1 LVDRRFVLG
10 FPDFVHVSRTMTHAN
25 VFIPMKRSGFT
36 LIELLVVI
44 AIIAILAAI
53 LFPVFA
59 QAKQAAKRT
68 VDLSNVKNIGLGL
81 MLYVGDNDDCCPFIR
96 DVHVFASDFT
106 GPSEITWKDL
116 TYPYIKNGGA
126 RVNSVGQIFTTP
138 TDGGIF
144 QSPLSQDPW
153 SSAGPA
159 SGRTPAGVG
168 DESTRFPR
176 SYAVNNE
183 AGANELGGLQRWWP
197 ANYTDMPQYDQGT
210 GNMTSLNSPSTV
222 IMFAPTKT
230 FLLDVD
236 HSTALERPY
245 SAAGVQLDWNGGPG
259 LGGLMTDG
267 NGGAN
272 FAYFD
277 GHAKNS
283 KMSQTLAN
291 DGWDCLPHYL
301 SIWSPWQSYESDQ
314 IRQKTDYK

>member
-1 LVDRRFVLG
+1 
-10 FPDFVHVSRTMTHAN
+10 
-25 VFIPMKRSGFT
+25 MKRSGFT

-59 QAKQAAKRT
+59 QAKQAAKKT
-68 VDLSNVKNIGLGL
+68 ADLSNMKNIGQAF
-81 MLYVGDNDDCCPFIR
+81 MLYNGDNDDCCPFIR
-96 DVHVFASDFT
+96 DVHVFATDFT

-116 TYPYIKNGGA
+116 IYPYVKNGGA

-138 TDGGIF
+138 SDGGIY
-144 QSPLSQDPW
+144 QSPLAPHPW
-153 SSAGPA
+153 SNVGPA
-159 SGRTPAGVG
+159 SGRTPAGAG

-183 AGANELGGLQRWWP
+183 AGANELGGMQRWWP
-197 ANYTDMPQYDQGT
+197 ANYTDRPDFNQGT
-210 GNMTSLNSPSTV
+210 GNMTTLNAPAST
-222 IMFAPTKT
+222 IMIAPTKT

-236 HSTALERPY
+236 HATGLERTY
-245 SAAGVQLDWNGGPG
+245 TAAGGSTGDSGKG
-259 LGGLMTDG
+259 LGGLQTDG

-277 GHAKNS
+277 GHAKYS
-283 KMSQTLAN
+283 RISQTLAA

-301 SIWSPWQSYESDQ
+301 AIWAPWQEYESDQ

>member
-1 LVDRRFVLG
+1 
-10 FPDFVHVSRTMTHAN
+10 
-25 VFIPMKRSGFT
+25 MKRGGFT

-59 QAKQAAKRT
+59 QAKQAAKKT
-68 VDLSNVKNIGLGL
+68 ADLSNIKNIALGF
-81 MLYVGDNDDCCPFIR
+81 MLYNGDNDDLAPFIR
-96 DVHVFASDFT
+96 DVHVFATDFT

-116 TYPYIKNGGA
+116 TYPYIKNGGG
-126 RVNSVGQIFTTP
+126 RVDSVGKIWTTP
-138 TDGGIF
+138 GNGGIF
-144 QSPLSQDPW
+144 QSPLSQNPW
-153 SSAGPA
+153 STAGPA

-183 AGANELGGLQRWWP
+183 AGANELGNLQSWWP
-197 ANYTDMPQYDQGT
+197 ANYTDHPEYNQGQ
-210 GNMTSLNSPSTV
+210 GNFNVLAKPSTT
-222 IMFAPTKT
+222 IMIAPTKT

-245 SAAGVQLDWNGGPG
+245 SADGVQLGWDGGSG
-259 LGGLMTDG
+259 LGGMMTDG

-277 GHAKNS
+277 GHVKNS
-283 KMSQTLAN
+283 KISQTLAT

-301 SIWSPWQSYESDQ
+301 AIWSPWQQYEANQ
-314 IRQKTDYK
+314 IAAKTDYK

>member
-1 LVDRRFVLG
+1 
-10 FPDFVHVSRTMTHAN
+10 
-25 VFIPMKRSGFT
+25 MKRRGFT

-59 QAKQAAKRT
+59 QAKAAAKRT
-68 VDLSNVKNIGLGL
+68 ADLSNVKNIGLGL
-81 MLYVGDNDDCCPFIR
+81 MLYTNDNGDCCPFIR
-96 DVHVFASDFT
+96 DVRVFATDFT

-116 TYPYIKNGGA
+116 TYPYIKNGGG
-126 RVNSVGQIFTTP
+126 RVDSVGKVWNTP

-144 QSPLSQDPW
+144 QSPLSMNPW
-153 SSAGPA
+153 SKAGPA
-159 SGRTPAGVG
+159 SGRDPAGVG

-183 AGANELGGLQRWWP
+183 AGANELGGLQLWWP
-197 ANYTDMPQYDQGT
+197 ANYSDMPQYNQGT
-210 GNMTSLNSPSTV
+210 GNMTSLNTPAST

-245 SAAGVQLDWNGGPG
+245 SADGVQLGWDGGKG
-259 LGGLMTDG
+259 YGGLMTDG

-277 GHAKNS
+277 GHARNS
-283 KMSQTLAN
+283 KISQTLAN

-301 SIWSPWQSYESDQ
+301 AIWAPWREYEADQ

>member
-1 LVDRRFVLG
+1 
-10 FPDFVHVSRTMTHAN
+10 
-25 VFIPMKRSGFT
+25 MKRSGFT

-59 QAKQAAKRT
+59 QAKMAAKRT
-68 VDLSNVKNIGLGL
+68 ADLSNVKNIALGF
-81 MLYVGDNDDCCPFIR
+81 MLYNGDNDDCSPFIR
-96 DVHVFASDFT
+96 DVRVFATDFT

-116 TYPYIKNGGA
+116 TYPYIKNGGG
-126 RVNSVGQIFTTP
+126 RINNVGQVFTTP

-144 QSPLSQDPW
+144 QSPLAAYPW
-153 SSAGPA
+153 GNGGPA
-159 SGRTPAGVG
+159 SGRTPAGAG

-197 ANYTDMPQYDQGT
+197 ANYTDSPQFNQPGS
-210 GNMTSLNSPSTV
+210 GNMTSLNTPAST

-230 FLLDVD
+230 FLLDLD

-245 SAAGVQLDWNGGPG
+245 NATGTQLDWNGGPG
-259 LGGLMTDG
+259 LGGMQTNG

-277 GHAKNS
+277 GHAKNQ
-283 KMSQTLAN
+283 KVSQTLAA

-301 SIWSPWQSYESDQ
+301 AIWAPWQSYEADQ

>member
-1 LVDRRFVLG
+1 
-10 FPDFVHVSRTMTHAN
+10 
-25 VFIPMKRSGFT
+25 MKRSGFT

-68 VDLSNVKNIGLGL
+68 ADLSNVKNIGLGM
-81 MLYVGDNDDCCPFIR
+81 MLYNGDNDDCAPFIR
-96 DVHVFASDFT
+96 DVRVFATDFT
-106 GPSEITWKDL
+106 GPSEISWKDL
-116 TYPYIKNGGA
+116 TYPYIKNGGG
-126 RVNSVGQIFTTP
+126 RVNSVGQVFNTP

-144 QSPLSQDPW
+144 QSPLAAHAW
-153 SSAGPA
+153 SKAGPA
-159 SGRTPAGVG
+159 SGRNTVGVG
-168 DESTRFPR
+168 DETTRFPR

-183 AGANELGGLQRWWP
+183 AGANELGGLQMWWP
-197 ANYTDMPQYDQGT
+197 ANYTDRPEFNQGS
-210 GNMTSLNSPSTV
+210 GNMTVINNPAST

-236 HSTALERPY
+236 HATALERTY
-245 SAAGVQLDWNGGPG
+245 SAEGVELSGEGRG

-283 KMSQTLAN
+283 KISATLAA

-301 SIWSPWQSYESDQ
+301 GIWAPWQQYESDQ
-314 IRQKTDYK
+314 IRMKTDYK

>member
-1 LVDRRFVLG
+1 
-10 FPDFVHVSRTMTHAN
+10 
-25 VFIPMKRSGFT
+25 MKRRGFT

-59 QAKQAAKRT
+59 QAKQAAKKT
-68 VDLSNVKNIGLGL
+68 ADLSNMKNIALGF
-81 MLYVGDNDDCCPFIR
+81 MLYNGDNDDLAPFIR
-96 DVHVFASDFT
+96 DVHVFATDFT

-116 TYPYIKNGGA
+116 TYPYIKNGGG
-126 RVNSVGQIFTTP
+126 RVNSVGQIFNTP

-144 QSPLSQDPW
+144 QSPLSQNPW
-153 SSAGPA
+153 SKSGPA
-159 SGRTPAGVG
+159 SGRDPAGVG

-197 ANYTDMPQYDQGT
+197 ANYTDFPQFNQGQ
-210 GNMTSLNSPSTV
+210 GNMSVLTKPSST
-222 IMFAPTKT
+222 IMLSPTKT

-236 HSTALERPY
+236 HTTALERPY
-245 SAAGVQLDWNGGPG
+245 SADGVQLGWDGGKG
-259 LGGLMTDG
+259 YGGVTTDG
-267 NGGAN
+267 SGGAN

-277 GHAKNS
+277 GHCKYS
-283 KMSQTLAN
+283 KLSQTLAA

-301 SIWSPWQSYESDQ
+301 AIWAPWQEYEADQ
-314 IRQKTDYK
+314 IRQKVDYK